1 MGKNDDMEC
10 DGNKL
15 EHLVKKLI
23 PYQHHPH
30 FFRGLSQ
37 FPNNTRRIAE
47 NENTMYTYHKH
58 GKTWKNTFRN
68 TE

>member
-30 FFRGLSQ
+30 FSEVCLNSQ
-37 FPNNTRRIAE
+37 TIPEELQKMKILCIRTIN
-47 NENTMYTYHKH
+47 MGKH
-58 GKTWKNTFRN
+58 GKILLETQK
-68 TE
+68 